1 MKWQELIR
9 DRIIS
14 AKDLEGRRLL
24 KNILESP
31 FMDIVECQQDKQRQ
45 LEEKIMQE
53 LPLIHTKCAI
63 YTTVCNKN
71 DYVHGNAFLFP
82 MISGDI
88 NGSVYNA
95 DWIKDKIERDG
106 EAVLCNVFMEC
117 EGEIIRR
124 LIGEQAEYN
133 YHVEIV
139 TDRNNTYKTSVELSP
154 SSKYLKPIEEIYKLF
169 QFNNIEWKTVNNPY
183 AYKFVNVAIKEL
195 PPFKPNEKIKAI
207 TVHLGAYEQYKKTD
221 MMLLWNVQPLTIAK
235 RDFPVPLLD
244 QGLFEHRFLLAEL
257 GPDHGYLVHPANQ
270 NIVAVRYDADKLV
283 IITNIPKMP
292 KWQVVKFHMPP
303 DTDMPWLNYKVVN
316 NRRKD
321 SFTERFAA
329 AQNNL
334 PLRTKGEFIRIINS
348 FYTTE
353 EIKFYKIDDQANK
366 DTVGETSD
374 VNYFVADEIRDEHS
388 KEVIKLIFETENP
401 TFITVEQMSF
411 LVSELQY
418 RYPEY
423 RWIGELA

>member
-1 MKWQELIR
+1 
-9 DRIIS
+9 
-14 AKDLEGRRLL
+14 
-24 KNILESP
+24 
-31 FMDIVECQQDKQRQ
+31 MDIVQYQQDRQRK

-82 MISGDI
+82 MIPGDI
-88 NGSVYNA
+88 NGSDYNA
-95 DWIKDKIERDG
+95 DWIKDKIERGG
-106 EAVLCNVFMEC
+106 EAVLCHVFMEC

-124 LIGEQAEYN
+124 LMGEQTEYN

-139 TDRNNTYKTSVELSP
+139 TDRNNTYTTSVELSP

-183 AYKFVNVAIKEL
+183 AYKFINVAIKEL

-235 RDFPVPLLD
+235 RAFPVPLLD
-244 QGLFEHRFLLAEL
+244 QGLFEHHFLLSEL
-257 GPDHGYLVHPANQ
+257 GPDHGYLIHPANQ

-292 KWQVVKFHMPP
+292 KWQVVKFHIPSDM
-303 DTDMPWLNYKVVN
+303 DMPWLNYKVVN
-316 NRRKD
+316 NHRKD
-321 SFTERFAA
+321 SFIERFAA

-334 PLRTKGEFIRIINS
+334 PLRTKGEFIRIVNS
-348 FYTTE
+348 FYAAE
-353 EIKFYKIDDQANK
+353 EIKLYKIDDRANK

-374 VNYFVADEIRDEHS
+374 VNYFVADEIRDKHS
-388 KEVIKLIFETENP
+388 KEVIKLIFETENA

>member
-9 DRIIS
+9 DRIS
-14 AKDLEGRRLL
+14 RVKYLEGRRLL

-31 FMDIVECQQDKQRQ
+31 FMDIVQYQQDRQRK

-82 MISGDI
+82 MISGDN

-95 DWIKDKIERDG
+95 DWIKGKIERDG

-117 EGEIIRR
+117 EGEIIQQM
-124 LIGEQAEYN
+124 IGEQAEYN

-139 TDRNNTYKTSVELSP
+139 TDRKNTYITNIELSP
-154 SSKYLKPIEEIYKLF
+154 SIKYLKPIEKVYELF

-207 TVHLGAYEQYKKTD
+207 TVHLGAYEQYKKND
-221 MMLLWNVQPLTIAK
+221 MMLLWNVQQLTIAK
-235 RDFPVPLLD
+235 NAFPVPVPD
-244 QGLFEHRFLLAEL
+244 QGLFEHRFFLAEL
-257 GPDHGYLVHPANQ
+257 GPDHGYLVHPANS
-270 NIVAVRYDADKLV
+270 NIVDVRYDADKLV

-292 KWQVVKFHMPP
+292 KWQVVKFHMPSEA
-303 DTDMPWLNYKVVN
+303 DIPWLNYQVVN
-316 NRRKD
+316 NRCKD
-321 SFTERFAA
+321 SFIERFAA
-329 AQNNL
+329 AQNNQ
-334 PLRTKGEFIRIINS
+334 PIRTKGEFIRILNS
-348 FYTTE
+348 FYTAE
-353 EIKFYKIDDQANK
+353 EIKFCKIDNRADQ
-366 DTVGETSD
+366 DTVGKTSD
-374 VNYFVADEIRDEHS
+374 INYFAADEIRDKQS
-388 KEVIKLIFETENP
+388 KEIMKVIFETENP

-423 RWIGELA
+423 RWVGELA